1 MLNVDKL
8 KLEILYRLDWQP
20 FSPLLQGR
28 KSMKF
33 PAFASNQLGHSLL
46 MFSKIYSKWL
56 HGEKSRQEIEKL
68 NTIF

>member
-1 MLNVDKL
+1 MSRIN
-8 KLEILYRLDWQP
+8 
-20 FSPLLQGR
+20 
-28 KSMKF
+28 

-68 NTIF
+68 NTSF